1 MDLDV
6 EFFIKK
12 FNVSRET
19 IEKLNK
25 YKDFLLSSN
34 KSLNLIGKT
43 TENQIFTR
51 HFADSAQ
58 IYDLIEDKSEIVDL
72 GSGAGFPGVILK
84 ILMDNNKIAG
94 NITLIDKSPKKCKF
108 LQDLS
113 DKLGLTLKIVNLKIE
128 NFKFNK
134 ISTIVSRAFKKTVD
148 TIDILFKNNDKIRNI
163 ILMKGKTYQHELEE
177 AKKKYTFD
185 VEKFR
190 SITSDESYI
199 LKISNIKLNTTKGC
213 RCLG

>member
-1 MDLDV
+1 MGLDV
-6 EFFIKK
+6 EFFIKR

-19 IEKLNK
+19 IEKLNI

-51 HFADSAQ
+51 HFIDSAQ
-58 IYDLIEDKSEIVDL
+58 IYDLIEDKSEIIDL
-72 GSGAGFPGVILK
+72 GSGAGFPGVVLK
-84 ILMDNNKIAG
+84 ILIDDKKIPG

-128 NFKFNK
+128 NFNFNK
-134 ISTIVSRAFKKTVD
+134 ISTVVSRAFKKTVD
-148 TIDILFKNNDKIRNI
+148 TIDILFKSNDKIRNI
-163 ILMKGKTYQHELEE
+163 ILIKGKTYQQEIEE
-177 AKKKYTFD
+177 VKKKYTFD
-185 VEKFR
+185 AEKFR

-199 LKISNIKLNTTKGC
+199 LKISNIKLSTT
-213 RCLG
+213 

>member
-1 MDLDV
+1 MDMDV

-19 IEKLNK
+19 IEKLKK
-25 YKDFLLSSN
+25 YKDFLLISN
-34 KSLNLIGKT
+34 KYLNLIGKT

-51 HFADSAQ
+51 HFADSSQ
-58 IYDLIEDKSEIVDL
+58 IYHIIEDKSEIIDL
-72 GSGAGFPGVILK
+72 GSGAGFPGVLLK
-84 ILMDNNKIAG
+84 ILMDDKKISG
-94 NITLIDKSPKKCKF
+94 NITLIDKSSKKCKF

-113 DKLGLTLKIVNLKIE
+113 DKLSLTLKIANLKIE
-128 NFKFNK
+128 NYNFDK
-134 ISTIVSRAFKKTVD
+134 ISTVVSRAFKKTID
-148 TIDILFKNNDKIRNI
+148 TIDILLKNKDKIRNI
-163 ILMKGKTYQHELEE
+163 ILIKGKTYQQELED

-199 LKISNIKLNTTKGC
+199 LKINNIRSSTT
-213 RCLG
+213 

>member
-1 MDLDV
+1 MDLDA
-6 EFFIKK
+6 EFFTKK

-51 HFADSAQ
+51 HFTDSAQ
-58 IYDLIEDKSEIVDL
+58 IYDLIEDKSEIIDL
-72 GSGAGFPGVILK
+72 GSGAGFPGVLLK
-84 ILMDNNKIAG
+84 ILMDDKKIAG

-128 NFKFNK
+128 NFKFNRL
-134 ISTIVSRAFKKTVD
+134 STVVSRAFKKTID
-148 TIDILFKNNDKIRNI
+148 TIDILLKNNDKIRNI
-163 ILMKGKTYQHELEE
+163 ILIKGKTYQQELED

-199 LKISNIKLNTTKGC
+199 LKIANIKCSTT
-213 RCLG
+213 

>member
-1 MDLDV
+1 MNFDV

-34 KSLNLIGKT
+34 KSINLIGKT

-51 HFADSAQ
+51 HFLDSAQ
-58 IYDLIEDKSEIVDL
+58 IYDLIEDKSEIIDL
-72 GSGAGFPGVILK
+72 GSGAGFPGVVLK
-84 ILMDNNKIAG
+84 ILMDNNKIDG

-113 DKLGLTLKIVNLKIE
+113 DKLSLNLKIVNLKIE
-128 NFKFNK
+128 NFKINK
-134 ISTIVSRAFKKTVD
+134 ISTVVSRAFKKTVD
-148 TIDILFKNNDKIRNI
+148 TIDIILKNNDKIRNI
-163 ILMKGKTYQHELEE
+163 ILIKGKTYQQEIEE
-177 AKKKYTFD
+177 ARKKYTFD

-199 LKISNIKLNTTKGC
+199 LKISNIKSSTT
-213 RCLG
+213 

>member
-1 MDLDV
+1 MDQDV

-25 YKDFLLSSN
+25 YRDFLVSSN
-34 KSLNLIGKT
+34 KLLNLIGKT
-43 TENQIFTR
+43 TENHIFSR
-51 HFADSAQ
+51 HFTDSAQ
-58 IYDLIEDKSEIVDL
+58 IYDLIEDKSEIIDL

-84 ILMDNNKIAG
+84 ILMDENKISG
-94 NITLIDKSPKKCKF
+94 NIILIEKSLKKSKF
-108 LQDLS
+108 LVDIS
-113 DKLGLTLKIVNLKIE
+113 NKLNLTLKIVNLRVQ

-134 ISTIVSRAFKKTVD
+134 ISTVVSRAFKKTVD
-148 TIDILFKNNDKIRNI
+148 TIDILYKNNEKIRNI
-163 ILMKGKTYQHELEE
+163 VLIKGKTYQQELDG

-185 VEKFR
+185 VKKFR

-199 LKISNIKLNTTKGC
+199 IKISNIKLNTT
-213 RCLG
+213 

>member
-34 KSLNLIGKT
+34 KQLNLIGKT

-51 HFADSAQ
+51 HFVDSAQ
-58 IYDLIEDKSEIVDL
+58 IYDLIEDKSEIIDL
-72 GSGAGFPGVILK
+72 GSGAGFPGFVLK
-84 ILMDNNKIAG
+84 ILMDNSKIPG
-94 NITLIDKSPKKCKF
+94 NITLIEKSPKKCKF
-108 LQDLS
+108 LHDLS
-113 DKLGLTLKIVNLKIE
+113 YKLDLTLKIVNLKLE

-148 TIDILFKNNDKIRNI
+148 TIDILLKNNDKIRNI
-163 ILMKGKTYQHELEE
+163 ILIKGKTYQQELEE

-199 LKISNIKLNTTKGC
+199 LKISNIKPNTT
-213 RCLG
+213 

>member
-51 HFADSAQ
+51 HFTDSAQ
-58 IYDLIEDKSEIVDL
+58 IYDLIEDKSEIIDI
-72 GSGAGFPGVILK
+72 GSGAGFPGVLLK
-84 ILMDNNKIAG
+84 ILMDDKKIAG

-113 DKLGLTLKIVNLKIE
+113 DKLGLTLRIVNLKIE

-134 ISTIVSRAFKKTVD
+134 ISTVVSRAFKKTLD
-148 TIDILFKNNDKIRNI
+148 TIDILLKNNNKIRNI
-163 ILMKGKTYQHELEE
+163 ILIKGKTYQQEIEE

-199 LKISNIKLNTTKGC
+199 LKITNIKRSTT
-213 RCLG
+213 

>member
-1 MDLDV
+1 MDIDV

-19 IEKLNK
+19 IEKLKK
-25 YKDFLLSSN
+25 YKDFLLISN
-34 KSLNLIGKT
+34 KYLNLIGKT

-58 IYDLIEDKSEIVDL
+58 IYDIIDDKSEIIDL
-72 GSGAGFPGVILK
+72 GSGAGFPGVLLK
-84 ILMDNNKIAG
+84 ILMDDKKTSG
-94 NITLIDKSPKKCKF
+94 NITLIDKSSKKCNF
-108 LQDLS
+108 LKDLS
-113 DKLGLTLKIVNLKIE
+113 DKLGLNLKIVNLKIE
-128 NFKFNK
+128 NYKLDK
-134 ISTIVSRAFKKTVD
+134 ISTVVSRAFKKTID
-148 TIDILFKNNDKIRNI
+148 TIDILLKNNDKIRNI
-163 ILMKGKTYQHELEE
+163 ILIKGKTYQQELED

-199 LKISNIKLNTTKGC
+199 LKINNIRSSTT
-213 RCLG
+213 

>member
-25 YKDFLLSSN
+25 YKDFLVSSN
-34 KSLNLIGKT
+34 KLLNLIGKT
-43 TENQIFTR
+43 TENQIFIR

-148 TIDILFKNNDKIRNI
+148 TIDILFKNNDKIRSI
-163 ILMKGKTYQHELEE
+163 ILMKGKTYQHELEDV
-177 AKKKYTFD
+177 KKKYTFD
-185 VEKFR
+185 LEKFR

-199 LKISNIKLNTTKGC
+199 LKISNIKRSTT
-213 RCLG
+213 

>member
-1 MDLDV
+1 MDQDV

-72 GSGAGFPGVILK
+72 GSGAGFPGVVLK
-84 ILMDNNKIAG
+84 ILMDNNKFAG
-94 NITLIDKSPKKCKF
+94 NITLIEKSPKKCKF

-113 DKLGLTLKIVNLKIE
+113 DKLGLTFKIVNLKIE

-134 ISTIVSRAFKKTVD
+134 ISTIVSRAFKNTVD
-148 TIDILFKNNDKIRNI
+148 TMDILFKNNDKIESI
-163 ILMKGKTYQHELEE
+163 ILLKGKTYQQELED

-190 SITSDESYI
+190 SITSDESFI
-199 LKISNIKLNTTKGC
+199 LKITNIKRTTT
-213 RCLG
+213 

>member
-6 EFFIKK
+6 EFFNKK

-25 YKDFLLSSN
+25 YKDFLLNSN

-43 TENQIFTR
+43 TENHVFTR
-51 HFADSAQ
+51 HFIDSAQ
-58 IYDLIEDKSEIVDL
+58 IYYLIEDKSEIIDL

-84 ILMDNNKIAG
+84 ILMDNKKISG

-108 LQDLS
+108 LHDLS
-113 DKLGLTLKIVNLKIE
+113 DKLGLTLKIVNLKVE

-134 ISTIVSRAFKKTVD
+134 ISTVVSRAFKKTVD
-148 TIDILFKNNDKIRNI
+148 TIDILFKNNDTIRNI
-163 ILMKGKTYQHELEE
+163 ILIKGKTYQQEIDE

-199 LKISNIKLNTTKGC
+199 LKISNIKRSTT
-213 RCLG
+213 

>member
-34 KSLNLIGKT
+34 KSINLIGKT
-43 TENQIFTR
+43 TENHLFSR
-51 HFADSAQ
+51 HFIDSAQ
-58 IYDLIEDKSEIVDL
+58 IYDLIEDKSEIIDL

-84 ILMDNNKIAG
+84 ILMDNNKIAA

-113 DKLGLTLKIVNLKIE
+113 DKLGLTLKIVNLKVE

-134 ISTIVSRAFKKTVD
+134 ISTLVSRAFKKTVD
-148 TIDILFKNNDKIRNI
+148 TIDILLKNNDLIRHI
-163 ILMKGKTYQHELEE
+163 ILIKGKTYQQEIEE

-199 LKISNIKLNTTKGC
+199 LKITNIKRSTT
-213 RCLG
+213 

>member
-1 MDLDV
+1 MNLDF
-6 EFFIKK
+6 EFFNKK

-25 YKDFLLSSN
+25 YKDFLLKSN
-34 KSLNLIGKT
+34 KYLNLIGKT
-43 TENQIFTR
+43 TENQIFKR

-58 IYDLIEDKSEIVDL
+58 IYDLIEDKSEIIDL
-72 GSGAGFPGVILK
+72 GSGAGFPGILLR
-84 ILMDNNKIAG
+84 ILMDDKKITG
-94 NITLIDKSPKKCKF
+94 NITLIDKSSKKCKF

-113 DKLGLTLKIVNLKIE
+113 DKLSLTLRIVNLKIE
-128 NFKFNK
+128 NYKFDK
-134 ISTIVSRAFKKTVD
+134 ISTVVSRAFKKTID

-163 ILMKGKTYQHELEE
+163 ILIKGKTYQQELED

-199 LKISNIKLNTTKGC
+199 LKINNIKCSTT
-213 RCLG
+213 

>member
-19 IEKLNK
+19 TEKLNK

-34 KSLNLIGKT
+34 KLLNLIGKT

-51 HFADSAQ
+51 HFVDSAQ
-58 IYDLIEDKSEIVDL
+58 IYDLIEDKSEIIDL

-84 ILMDNNKIAG
+84 ILMDNNKVAG

-134 ISTIVSRAFKKTVD
+134 ISTIVTRAFKKTVD
-148 TIDILFKNNDKIRNI
+148 TIDILLENNDKIRNI
-163 ILMKGKTYQHELEE
+163 ILIKGKTYQQELEE

-199 LKISNIKLNTTKGC
+199 LKIINIKRTTT
-213 RCLG
+213 